1 MKKIFSLL
9 VLSCMFLVSYAQ
21 EDTYIYICKDGD
33 YVKQKVSE
41 GLSVDLQEEPDSITF
56 HKPDLPVVVEVE
68 YKDNEALVT
77 IPKCMT
83 DSVTYSKVNGL
94 DSYVYLE
101 YKGSTDEVIYN
112 VKGSSTN
119 GALIIKSDYKMQVN
133 LNNVTLNSTC
143 GEAMRFK
150 CGKRVALVM
159 AEGSVNTFT
168 DSDDKGV
175 TPDPLDEHKA
185 CIYTKG
191 HIELS
196 GAGTLNVTGNYNH
209 AIATKEYFKV
219 KKTVKAINIVK
230 SVNDAVHVGEYFT
243 MNGGELTID
252 ETTLGDGVQVEFK
265 TDDYGKVVKDEE
277 NTGDVTI
284 NGGTLNITMAATED
298 VKCIKADGNVS
309 INGGTLLLNAKANG
323 SRGIQADGTLT
334 ITEAEGATTS
344 VTICAEG
351 GKCTLSS
358 HKDDPDKCMGINM
371 DGDIN
376 ISAGT
381 INITASGASSNGLK
395 TDHSLTISGGT
406 INIDATGA
414 SSNGM
419 KIEKDVTVTG
429 GNTLVTNTGEKSKG
443 IVYSGTKSV
452 TGGTIKASWSKK

>member
-1 MKKIFSLL
+1 MKKIFSLI
-9 VLSCMFLVSYAQ
+9 VLSCMFLVSHAQ

-41 GLSVDLQEEPDSITF
+41 GLSIALQEEPDSITF

-68 YKDNEALVT
+68 YKDAEAIVT
-77 IPKCMT
+77 IPKCMK
-83 DSVTYSKVNGL
+83 DSLIYSKVNGL

-119 GALIIKSDYKMQVN
+119 GALIIKSDYKLQVN

-168 DSDDKGV
+168 DSNDKGV

-252 ETTLGDGVQVEFK
+252 EATLGDGVQVEFK

-298 VKCIKADGNVS
+298 VKCIKADGNVA

-334 ITEAEGATTS
+334 ITEAEDATTAI
-344 VTICAEG
+344 TICAEG
-351 GKCTLSS
+351 GKCTFSS
-358 HKDDPDKCMGINM
+358 HKDDPDKCMGINI

-376 ISAGT
+376 ISAGA

-395 TDHSLTISGGT
+395 TDQSITISGGT
-406 INIDATGA
+406 INIDATGV

-419 KIEKDVTVTG
+419 KIEKNVTATG
-429 GNTLVTNTGEKSKG
+429 GSTIVTNTGEKSKG

-452 TGGTIKASWSKK
+452 TEGTIKASWLKK